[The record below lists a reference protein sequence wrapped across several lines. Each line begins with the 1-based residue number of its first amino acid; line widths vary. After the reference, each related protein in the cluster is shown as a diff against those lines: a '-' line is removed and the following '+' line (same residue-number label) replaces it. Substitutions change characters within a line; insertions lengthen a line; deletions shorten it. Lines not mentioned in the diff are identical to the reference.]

1 MLVLDWENEV
11 LGRGERREAS
21 QWVVWE
27 EGEGVMGR
35 VCSREQPRV
44 ANVQSRAR
52 EGGTEE

>member
-1 MLVLDWENEV
+1 LLVLDWENEV